1 MKRLDVLMPSRNSY
15 SDVMLGWPSSMMTAL
30 AVVPPMSN
38 TIVSFSPRA
47 CARREPADHAAR
59 RPGCHDQHRLFA
71 CARTAA
77 TMPPFEVITSTGAAM
92 PMLAQAVLEPLQVAA
107 HVPRAGRH

>member
-1 MKRLDVLMPSRNSY
+1 MKRLEVLIPSLNSY

-47 CARREPADHAAR
+47 CASREPPTTPPAGPDATTSTGFSLAVDAAI
-59 RPGCHDQHRLFA
+59 
-71 CARTAA
+71 
-77 TMPPFEVITSTGAAM
+77 MPPFEVITRTGADIPAFRN
-92 PMLAQAVLEPLQVAA
+92 PLSS
-107 HVPRAGRH
+107 R